1 MMGPAMTRLTRRL
14 EPSWKRLRLR
24 FLNLY
29 PPYLGAGV
37 RVQRPEPGTYEV
49 SMKLRWYNQNYV
61 GTHFG
66 GSLYSMCDPFYMLL
80 LMERLGR
87 DYIVWDKAATIRF
100 RRPGR
105 GTVRARFH
113 LTDER
118 VEEIRRRADGGE
130 VVEPTFTVE
139 VSDEEGQV
147 VAEVE
152 KLLYVRRK
160 DRERPAGEA

>member
-1 MMGPAMTRLTRRL
+1 MATLARLKRG
-14 EPSWKRLRLR
+14 WQRLRMKL
-24 FLNLY
+24 LNVY

-37 RVQRPEPGTYEV
+37 RVRRPAPDTFEV

-80 LMERLGR
+80 MIEQLGR
-87 DYIVWDKAATIRF
+87 DYIVWDKAASIRF
-100 RRPGR
+100 RRPGT

-113 LTDER
+113 LPEDR
-118 VEEIRRRADGGE
+118 VAEIRRRADDGE
-130 VVEPTFTVE
+130 IVEPTFSVE
-139 VSDEEGQV
+139 VTGENGKV

-160 DRERPAGEA
+160 DRRE